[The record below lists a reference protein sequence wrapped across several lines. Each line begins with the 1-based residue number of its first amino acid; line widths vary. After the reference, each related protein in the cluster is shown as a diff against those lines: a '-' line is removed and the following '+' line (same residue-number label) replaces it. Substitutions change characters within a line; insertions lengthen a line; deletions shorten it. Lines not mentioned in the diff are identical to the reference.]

1 MRKIMKRAFAA
12 VIVAVM
18 LLTSMPMNGFSDFNW
33 EGLFG
38 VKASAAKVEKSDLPE
53 DFDLKVYMADV
64 LFRTEGQGYC
74 MTKIK
79 KDDGSEVFCTAHQYD
94 RFLSLINDFQS
105 PATTVYNAFYE
116 DKKFVN
122 SAEAWEA
129 IRKTANPSNAISDL
143 NLQQQYESLIYAV
156 LFDSL
161 CDEKL
166 QKASYSNAI
175 TNVTSFTD
183 KLIDKPR
190 TAVMFEKT
198 SLDLDAS
205 DELKDTALAFLSNG
219 RDDKWA
225 SILEYNG
232 MVAKYS
238 GIIDKILKSAT
249 DIYNYINKISMY
261 RALADVGA
269 DAVRV
274 LIDMKNATSDEIL
287 KSALQSVIDSMSND
301 WFGIVDKVIFDV
313 GFSVNMKAVK
323 SLVDYGWKGCCEI
336 CPFLKGMA
344 IGEAVGTAACNL
356 LFATED
362 TIRQY
367 EYMKMIVALENVSRP
382 ILKKYE
388 NAVKSNNNSSNAAA
402 FWFTVDFISSLYAT
416 SANAANEMAD
426 ICLNKG
432 FVNYLIKI
440 CGGNNSERVEE
451 CKRTSSALLR
461 NVTYNQKLIETV
473 WENHIAEDYPQFF
486 EKSNEE
492 PIYLPS
498 KTVKSISVSPKTVY
512 CKVGEYPS
520 LPNITTDPADAE
532 CTYGFKS
539 DNQDI
544 FRDGTVFSVSQY
556 YPAKIVGEANI
567 TVYSLEDSSVRDTFK
582 LIVVSSDE
590 EPDKPENT
598 NTESGTCG
606 NGVSFVL
613 YKDTGTLYIS
623 GNGNIYDGKYS
634 SSDSKYHANA
644 AWDKSKKFIKR
655 VIIAKGVTAI
665 GAYAFN
671 GCTNLASITIPNSV
685 TNIGGAAFCGCTSLT
700 SITIP
705 DSVTSVGDGAFSG
718 CTSLTSVTIPNSV
731 ICIGNSTFNG
741 CTGLTNLT
749 IPNSVTSIGSSA
761 FYGCSGLINVTIGNG
776 VTSLSGFAF
785 SGNKNLKRVIIGN
798 SVISIYDYAFKGCTG
813 LTSVTI
819 PNSVTSIG
827 NSAFNGCT
835 GLTNLT
841 IPNSVTSIGSSAFY
855 GCTGLTSVTIP
866 NSVTRIGDSAFNGCT
881 DLTNLTI
888 PNSVTSIGSSAFYGC
903 SGLINVTIGN
913 GVTTLSGFA
922 FSGNKNLKSVII
934 GNSVKGIGKDIFR
947 GCTGLTSMSIGESV
961 ESIGDYAFNG
971 CTGLT
976 NLTIPNSV
984 TSIGSSAFYGCSGLI
999 NVTIGN
1005 GVTTLSGFAFSG
1017 NKNLKSVII
1026 GNSVISIYDYAFQ
1039 GCTGLTSVTIPN
1051 SVTSIGNSAFNGC
1064 TGLASITI
1072 PDSVTSIEDGAFYD
1086 CTGLKK
1092 VNIIDISSWCD
1103 ISFSGVSANP
1113 LYYAHNL
1120 YINDEII
1127 ADLVIPDSVTSI
1139 GSYTFYGCTG
1149 LTSVTIP
1156 DSVTIIGEWAF
1167 EDCPG
1172 LTSVTIG
1179 NGVTTL
1185 SGFDFSDNENLKRV
1199 IIGNSVISIDGHAF
1213 KGCTGLTSITIPDS
1227 VISIDGYAFQD
1238 CSGLTSIVI
1247 PDSVASIGY
1256 GAFKGCT
1263 GLTSVTIGNGVTT
1276 LSGFDFSGNKN
1287 LKSVIIGNSVTSIG
1301 DFAFSDCTGL
1311 IRISI
1316 GNSVESIGAYAFD
1329 GCTGLTSITIPG
1341 SVTSIEMG
1349 AFDNCTGLNKVNITD
1364 ISSWCNITFSYGLS
1378 NPLYYAHNLYIND
1391 EIITDLI
1398 IPDGVTSIGDWA
1410 FRDCT
1415 GLTSVIIPNSVTSI
1429 GYWAFNGCTG
1439 LTSVTIGNGI
1449 TTLSGFSFRGNTNLK
1464 SVIIGNSVKS
1474 IDDYAFYDCTGLT
1487 SISIGESVESI
1498 GNYAFD
1504 GCTDLTSIAIP
1515 DSVTSIGYWAFNG
1528 CTGLKKV
1535 NTTDISSWCNI
1546 SFSNGG
1552 SNPLYYAHSLY
1563 INDERITDLIIP
1575 DNVASIGGSAFY
1587 GYTSLV
1593 SIDIPDSVTRID
1605 DYAFY
1610 DCTGLTS
1617 IAIPD
1622 SVTGIGNHAFDGCTS
1637 LASIDIPKSVT
1648 SIGDYTFWECRSLAS
1663 ITIPDSVKTI
1673 SHGAFNEC
1681 AGLVSIKIPNS
1692 VTSIGGSAFGGCTS
1706 LDDVYYSG
1714 SEEEWRKIS
1723 IEDYND
1729 HLLNA
1734 TIHYNRG
1741 NGEEHKHTLNHIVVP
1756 STCKVA
1762 GMEYDICSECGETF
1776 NEKTLPLA
1784 AHTWSEWTVV
1794 KEATTTAE
1802 GQEKRTCSVCGE
1814 VETRAIEKLKAL
1826 IDEKTGV
1833 EIVYND
1839 EYDSG
1844 TQIKVEEKF
1853 DGDSFQLVNSAYGEV
1868 KTSIFDIATYK
1879 NGTKVQPNGEITVR
1893 IPLPAGYSNKVFVCY
1908 VDSTNGKVTK
1918 IPCEVKDGYVI
1929 FKTNHFSEYAIVE
1942 QSANVKSVSVSDIKL
1957 NYKKSTTI
1965 TPSITADDGAKYTVK
1980 YSSSNT
1986 KVATVDENG
1995 KVYAAKKGSATITCT
2010 VTDSN
2015 GNTVQ
2020 DTCKVTVKYSFG
2032 QWLIKILLFGWI
2044 WY

>member
-1 MRKIMKRAFAA
+1 MKKIMKRAFAA

-18 LLTSMPMNGFSDFNW
+18 LLTSMPMSGFSDFNW
-33 EGLFG
+33 EGLLG

-344 IGEAVGTAACNL
+344 IGEAIGTAACNL

-367 EYMKMIVALENVSRP
+367 EYMKMIVSLENASRP
-382 ILKKYE
+382 ILNKYK

-416 SANAANEMAD
+416 STNAANEMAD

-440 CGGNNSERVEE
+440 CGGNNAERVEE

-486 EKSNEE
+486 NKNETNST
-492 PIYLPS
+492 PS

-544 FRDGTVFSVSQY
+544 FSDGTGFSFSQFL
-556 YPAKIVGEANI
+556 PAEKVGEANI
-567 TVYSLEDSSVRDTFK
+567 TVYSLEDSSVSDTFK
-582 LIVVSSDE
+582 LIIVSSDE

-598 NTESGTCG
+598 ESGTCG
-606 NGVSFVL
+606 DGVSFVL

-623 GNGNIYDGKYS
+623 GKGTIAAGYYS
-634 SSDSKYHANA
+634 SSESKHYANA
-644 AWDKSKKFIKR
+644 AWEKSKEFIKS
-655 VIIAKGVTAI
+655 VIIAKGVTGI
-665 GAYAFN
+665 GDYAFYD
-671 GCTNLASITIPNSV
+671 CTGLTRITIPNSV
-685 TNIGGAAFCGCTSLT
+685 TSIGRGAFSGCTGLT

-705 DSVTSVGDGAFSG
+705 DSVTSIGDSAFSG
-718 CTSLTSVTIPNSV
+718 CT
-731 ICIGNSTFNG
+731 
-741 CTGLTNLT
+741 GLT
-749 IPNSVTSIGSSA
+749 
-761 FYGCSGLINVTIGNG
+761 
-776 VTSLSGFAF
+776 
-785 SGNKNLKRVIIGN
+785 
-798 SVISIYDYAFKGCTG
+798 
-813 LTSVTI
+813 
-819 PNSVTSIG
+819 
-827 NSAFNGCT
+827 
-835 GLTNLT
+835 
-841 IPNSVTSIGSSAFY
+841 
-855 GCTGLTSVTIP
+855 
-866 NSVTRIGDSAFNGCT
+866 
-881 DLTNLTI
+881 
-888 PNSVTSIGSSAFYGC
+888 
-903 SGLINVTIGN
+903 
-913 GVTTLSGFA
+913 
-922 FSGNKNLKSVII
+922 
-934 GNSVKGIGKDIFR
+934 
-947 GCTGLTSMSIGESV
+947 
-961 ESIGDYAFNG
+961 
-971 CTGLT
+971 
-976 NLTIPNSV
+976 
-984 TSIGSSAFYGCSGLI
+984 
-999 NVTIGN
+999 
-1005 GVTTLSGFAFSG
+1005 
-1017 NKNLKSVII
+1017 
-1026 GNSVISIYDYAFQ
+1026 
-1039 GCTGLTSVTIPN
+1039 
-1051 SVTSIGNSAFNGC
+1051 
-1064 TGLASITI
+1064 SITI
-1072 PDSVTSIEDGAFYD
+1072 PDSVTSIGYSAFSG
-1086 CTGLKK
+1086 CTGLTR
-1092 VNIIDISSWCD
+1092 IT
-1103 ISFSGVSANP
+1103 
-1113 LYYAHNL
+1113 
-1120 YINDEII
+1120 
-1127 ADLVIPDSVTSI
+1127 IPDSVTSI
-1139 GSYTFYGCTG
+1139 GNC
-1149 LTSVTIP
+1149 
-1156 DSVTIIGEWAF
+1156 AF
-1167 EDCPG
+1167 EDCTG

-1185 SGFDFSDNENLKRV
+1185 SGFDFKYNKNLKNIV
-1199 IIGNSVISIDGHAF
+1199 IGNSVTSIGNYAFEDCTGLTSITIPDSVTSIGYSAFSGCTGLSSVTIGNGVTTLSGFDFKYNKNLKNIVIGNSVTSIGSEKFRGCTSLTSITIGDSVTSIGWQAFYDCTGLTSVTIGDSVTSIGFGAF

-1227 VISIDGYAFQD
+1227 VTNIGNCAFED
-1238 CSGLTSIVI
+1238 CTGLTSITI
-1247 PDSVASIGY
+1247 PDSVTSIGSY
-1256 GAFKGCT
+1256 AFSGCT

-1276 LSGFDFSGNKN
+1276 LSGFDFKYNKN
-1287 LKSVIIGNSVTSIG
+1287 LKNIVIGNSVTSIGNYAFEDCTGLTSITIPDSVTSIGNYAFEDCTGLTSITIPDSVTSIGNCAFEDCTGLTSITIPDSVTSIG
-1301 DFAFSDCTGL
+1301 DFAF
-1311 IRISI
+1311 
-1316 GNSVESIGAYAFD
+1316 Y
-1329 GCTGLTSITIPG
+1329 GCTGLTSITIPDSVKSTG
-1341 SVTSIEMG
+1341 DSAFSGCTGLTSITIPDSVTSIGFG
-1349 AFDNCTGLNKVNITD
+1349 AFKGCTGLTSIT
-1364 ISSWCNITFSYGLS
+1364 
-1378 NPLYYAHNLYIND
+1378 
-1391 EIITDLI
+1391 
-1398 IPDGVTSIGDWA
+1398 IPDSVTSIGDSAFSGCTGLTNITIPDSVTSIGKWA
-1410 FRDCT
+1410 FSDCTGLTSITIPDSVTSIGEDAFYGCTGLTYVNTGNGVTTLSGFYFWGNKNLKNVIIGNNVTSIGSKAFYNCTNLESITIPDSVTSISGSAFDGCT
-1415 GLTSVIIPNSVTSI
+1415 GLTSVIIGNGVTTLSGFEFWNNKNLKKVVIGNRVTSIDDLTFSGCTSLESVTISNSVTSIGYNAFYNCTSLESVTIPNSVTSI
-1429 GYWAFNGCTG
+1429 GYNAFYNCTSLVNITIPDSVAGVGENAFYGTGYYTNDDNWENGVIYINNHLIEAKDDISGSYVIKDGTK
-1439 LTSVTIGNGI
+1439 TIAGYAF
-1449 TTLSGFSFRGNTNLK
+1449 SGCRNLK
-1464 SVIIGNSVKS
+1464 SVEIPDSVTRISGWVFNDCRNLVS
-1474 IDDYAFYDCTGLT
+1474 IT
-1487 SISIGESVESI
+1487 
-1498 GNYAFD
+1498 
-1504 GCTDLTSIAIP
+1504 IP
-1515 DSVTSIGYWAFNG
+1515 DSVTSIGY
-1528 CTGLKKV
+1528 
-1535 NTTDISSWCNI
+1535 
-1546 SFSNGG
+1546 
-1552 SNPLYYAHSLY
+1552 
-1563 INDERITDLIIP
+1563 
-1575 DNVASIGGSAFY
+1575 SAFY
-1587 GYTSLV
+1587 NCTSLKSV
-1593 SIDIPDSVTRID
+1593 TIPDSVT
-1605 DYAFY
+1605 
-1610 DCTGLTS
+1610 S
-1617 IAIPD
+1617 IY
-1622 SVTGIGNHAFDGCTS
+1622 NHAFDGCTS
-1637 LASIDIPKSVT
+1637 LESVT
-1648 SIGDYTFWECRSLAS
+1648 IPSSVMRIEDYTFWKCRSLAS
-1663 ITIPDSVKTI
+1663 ITIPDSVTSIGKWAFSDCTGLTSITI
-1673 SHGAFNEC
+1673 
-1681 AGLVSIKIPNS
+1681 PDS
-1692 VTSIGGSAFGGCTS
+1692 VTSIGNYAFYGCTGLTS
-1706 LDDVYYSG
+1706 ITIPDSVTRISDWVFNDCRNLVSITIPDSVTSINFGAFWGCSFIKDVYYTG
-1714 SEEEWRKIS
+1714 SESEWNEIAIAS
-1723 IEDYND
+1723 DNEC
-1729 HLLNA
+1729 LTNA
-1734 TIHYNRG
+1734 TIHYNYSG
-1741 NGEEHKHTLNHIVVP
+1741 SHTHTFNHITVP

-1802 GQEKRTCSVCGE
+1802 GQEKRTCSVCDK
-1814 VETRAIEKLKAL
+1814 VETRAIEKLKV
-1826 IDEKTGV
+1826 IKDDKTGI
-1833 EIVYND
+1833 EINYND
-1839 EYDSG
+1839 EYDSD
-1844 TQIKVEEKF
+1844 TEIKVEEQFSGK
-1853 DGDSFQLVNSAYGEV
+1853 SFQLINSAYGEV

-1879 NGTKVQPNGEITVR
+1879 DGVKVQPNGEITVK
-1893 IPLPAGYSNKVFVCY
+1893 IPLPAGYSNRIFVCY

>member
-1 MRKIMKRAFAA
+1 MKKIMKRAFAA

-18 LLTSMPMNGFSDFNW
+18 LLTSMPMSGFSDFNW
-33 EGLFG
+33 EGLLG

-344 IGEAVGTAACNL
+344 IGEAIGTAACNL

-367 EYMKMIVALENVSRP
+367 EYMKMIVSLENASRP
-382 ILKKYE
+382 ILNKYK

-416 SANAANEMAD
+416 STNAANEMAD

-440 CGGNNSERVEE
+440 CGGNNAERVEE

-486 EKSNEE
+486 NKNETNST
-492 PIYLPS
+492 PS

-544 FRDGTVFSVSQY
+544 FSDGTGFSFSQFL
-556 YPAKIVGEANI
+556 PAEKVGEANI
-567 TVYSLEDSSVRDTFK
+567 TVYSLEDSSVSDTFK
-582 LIVVSSDE
+582 LIIVSSDE

-598 NTESGTCG
+598 ESGTCG
-606 NGVSFVL
+606 DGVSFVL

-623 GNGNIYDGKYS
+623 GKGTIAAGYYS
-634 SSDSKYHANA
+634 SSESKHYANA
-644 AWDKSKKFIKR
+644 AWEKSKEFIKS
-655 VIIAKGVTAI
+655 VIIAKGVTGI
-665 GAYAFN
+665 GDYAFYD
-671 GCTNLASITIPNSV
+671 CTGLTRITIPNSV
-685 TNIGGAAFCGCTSLT
+685 TSIGRGAFSGCTGLT

-705 DSVTSVGDGAFSG
+705 DSVTSIGDSAFSG
-718 CTSLTSVTIPNSV
+718 CT
-731 ICIGNSTFNG
+731 
-741 CTGLTNLT
+741 GLT
-749 IPNSVTSIGSSA
+749 
-761 FYGCSGLINVTIGNG
+761 
-776 VTSLSGFAF
+776 
-785 SGNKNLKRVIIGN
+785 
-798 SVISIYDYAFKGCTG
+798 
-813 LTSVTI
+813 
-819 PNSVTSIG
+819 
-827 NSAFNGCT
+827 
-835 GLTNLT
+835 
-841 IPNSVTSIGSSAFY
+841 
-855 GCTGLTSVTIP
+855 
-866 NSVTRIGDSAFNGCT
+866 
-881 DLTNLTI
+881 
-888 PNSVTSIGSSAFYGC
+888 
-903 SGLINVTIGN
+903 
-913 GVTTLSGFA
+913 
-922 FSGNKNLKSVII
+922 
-934 GNSVKGIGKDIFR
+934 
-947 GCTGLTSMSIGESV
+947 
-961 ESIGDYAFNG
+961 
-971 CTGLT
+971 
-976 NLTIPNSV
+976 
-984 TSIGSSAFYGCSGLI
+984 
-999 NVTIGN
+999 
-1005 GVTTLSGFAFSG
+1005 
-1017 NKNLKSVII
+1017 
-1026 GNSVISIYDYAFQ
+1026 
-1039 GCTGLTSVTIPN
+1039 
-1051 SVTSIGNSAFNGC
+1051 
-1064 TGLASITI
+1064 SITI
-1072 PDSVTSIEDGAFYD
+1072 PDSVTSIGYSAF
-1086 CTGLKK
+1086 
-1092 VNIIDISSWCD
+1092 S
-1103 ISFSGVSANP
+1103 
-1113 LYYAHNL
+1113 
-1120 YINDEII
+1120 
-1127 ADLVIPDSVTSI
+1127 
-1139 GSYTFYGCTG
+1139 GCTG
-1149 LTSVTIP
+1149 LS
-1156 DSVTIIGEWAF
+1156 
-1167 EDCPG
+1167 
-1172 LTSVTIG
+1172 SVTIG

-1185 SGFDFSDNENLKRV
+1185 SGFDFKYNKNLKNIV
-1199 IIGNSVISIDGHAF
+1199 IGNSVTSIGSEKFRGCTSLTSITIGDSVTSIGWQAFYDCTGLTSVTIGDSVTSIGFGAF

-1227 VISIDGYAFQD
+1227 VTSIGDSAFSGCTGLTNITIPDSVTSIGKWAFSD
-1238 CSGLTSIVI
+1238 CTGLTSITI
-1247 PDSVASIGY
+1247 PDSVTSIGEDAFY
-1256 GAFKGCT
+1256 GCTGLTYVNTGNGVTTLSGFYFWGNKNLKNVIIGNNVTSIGSKAFYNCTNLESITIPDSVTSISGSAFDGCT
-1263 GLTSVTIGNGVTT
+1263 GLTSVIIGNGVTT
-1276 LSGFDFSGNKN
+1276 LSGFEFWNNKN
-1287 LKSVIIGNSVTSIG
+1287 LKKVVIGNRVTSI
-1301 DFAFSDCTGL
+1301 DDLTFS
-1311 IRISI
+1311 
-1316 GNSVESIGAYAFD
+1316 
-1329 GCTGLTSITIPG
+1329 GCTSLE
-1341 SVTSIEMG
+1341 SVT
-1349 AFDNCTGLNKVNITD
+1349 
-1364 ISSWCNITFSYGLS
+1364 IS
-1378 NPLYYAHNLYIND
+1378 
-1391 EIITDLI
+1391 
-1398 IPDGVTSIGDWA
+1398 
-1410 FRDCT
+1410 
-1415 GLTSVIIPNSVTSI
+1415 NSVTSI
-1429 GYWAFNGCTG
+1429 GYNAFYNCTSLVNITIPDSVAGVGENAFYGTGYYTNDDNWENGVIYINNHLIEAKDDISGSYVIKDGTK
-1439 LTSVTIGNGI
+1439 TIAGYAF
-1449 TTLSGFSFRGNTNLK
+1449 SGCRNLK
-1464 SVIIGNSVKS
+1464 SVEIPDSVTRISGWVFNDCRNLVS
-1474 IDDYAFYDCTGLT
+1474 IT
-1487 SISIGESVESI
+1487 
-1498 GNYAFD
+1498 
-1504 GCTDLTSIAIP
+1504 IP
-1515 DSVTSIGYWAFNG
+1515 DSVTSIGY
-1528 CTGLKKV
+1528 
-1535 NTTDISSWCNI
+1535 
-1546 SFSNGG
+1546 
-1552 SNPLYYAHSLY
+1552 
-1563 INDERITDLIIP
+1563 
-1575 DNVASIGGSAFY
+1575 SAFY
-1587 GYTSLV
+1587 NCTSLKSV
-1593 SIDIPDSVTRID
+1593 TIPDSVT
-1605 DYAFY
+1605 
-1610 DCTGLTS
+1610 S
-1617 IAIPD
+1617 IY
-1622 SVTGIGNHAFDGCTS
+1622 NHAFDGCTS
-1637 LASIDIPKSVT
+1637 LESVT
-1648 SIGDYTFWECRSLAS
+1648 IPSSVMRIEDYTFWKCRSLAS
-1663 ITIPDSVKTI
+1663 ITIPDSVTSIGKWAFSDCTGLTSITI
-1673 SHGAFNEC
+1673 
-1681 AGLVSIKIPNS
+1681 PDS
-1692 VTSIGGSAFGGCTS
+1692 VTSIGNYAFYGCTGLTS
-1706 LDDVYYSG
+1706 ITIPDSVTRISDWVFNDCRNLVSITIPDSVTSINFGAFWGCSFIKDVYYTG
-1714 SEEEWRKIS
+1714 SESEWNEIAIAS
-1723 IEDYND
+1723 DNEC
-1729 HLLNA
+1729 LTNA
-1734 TIHYNRG
+1734 TIHYNYSG
-1741 NGEEHKHTLNHIVVP
+1741 SHTHTFNHITVP

-1802 GQEKRTCSVCGE
+1802 GQEKRTCSVCDK
-1814 VETRAIEKLKAL
+1814 VETRAIEKLKV
-1826 IDEKTGV
+1826 IKDDKTGI
-1833 EIVYND
+1833 EINYND
-1839 EYDSG
+1839 EYDSD
-1844 TQIKVEEKF
+1844 TEIKVEEQFSGK
-1853 DGDSFQLVNSAYGEV
+1853 SFQLINSAYGEV

-1879 NGTKVQPNGEITVR
+1879 DGVKVQPNGEITVK
-1893 IPLPAGYSNKVFVCY
+1893 IPLPAGYSNRIFVCY

>member
-1 MRKIMKRAFAA
+1 MKKIMKRAFAA

-18 LLTSMPMNGFSDFNW
+18 LLTSMPMSGFSDFNW
-33 EGLFG
+33 EGLLG

-79 KDDGSEVFCTAHQYD
+79 KADGSEVFCTAHQYD

-225 SILEYNG
+225 SILEFNG

-440 CGGNNSERVEE
+440 CGGNNAERVEE

-461 NVTYNQKLIETV
+461 NVTYNQKLIEMV

-486 EKSNEE
+486 NKNETNSA
-492 PIYLPS
+492 PS

-512 CKVGEYPS
+512 CKIGEYPS

-544 FRDGTVFSVSQY
+544 FRDGTGFSFSQFL
-556 YPAKIVGEANI
+556 PAEKVGEANI
-567 TVYSLEDSSVRDTFK
+567 TVYSLEDSSVSDTFK

-623 GNGNIYDGKYS
+623 GNGEIDDGYYS
-634 SSDSKYHANA
+634 SSIERHANA
-644 AWDKSKKFIKR
+644 AWDKSKKFIKS
-655 VIIAKGVTAI
+655 VIISKGVTAI
-665 GAYAFN
+665 GAYAFSDCSSLTRVTISDSVKSIGWYAFS
-671 GCTNLASITIPNSV
+671 GCTNLTRV
-685 TNIGGAAFCGCTSLT
+685 
-700 SITIP
+700 TIP
-705 DSVTSVGDGAFSG
+705 DSVTSIVSRAFEGCSSLKSVIIPNSITSISGSTFSG
-718 CTSLTSVTIPNSV
+718 CTSLTSVTI
-731 ICIGNSTFNG
+731 GR
-741 CTGLTNLT
+741 
-749 IPNSVTSIGSSA
+749 SVTSIG
-761 FYGCSGLINVTIGNG
+761 
-776 VTSLSGFAF
+776 
-785 SGNKNLKRVIIGN
+785 
-798 SVISIYDYAFKGCTG
+798 
-813 LTSVTI
+813 
-819 PNSVTSIG
+819 
-827 NSAFNGCT
+827 
-835 GLTNLT
+835 
-841 IPNSVTSIGSSAFY
+841 GSSFKD
-855 GCTGLTSVTIP
+855 CIS
-866 NSVTRIGDSAFNGCT
+866 
-881 DLTNLTI
+881 
-888 PNSVTSIGSSAFYGC
+888 
-903 SGLINVTIGN
+903 
-913 GVTTLSGFA
+913 
-922 FSGNKNLKSVII
+922 LK
-934 GNSVKGIGKDIFR
+934 
-947 GCTGLTSMSIGESV
+947 
-961 ESIGDYAFNG
+961 
-971 CTGLT
+971 
-976 NLTIPNSV
+976 
-984 TSIGSSAFYGCSGLI
+984 
-999 NVTIGN
+999 
-1005 GVTTLSGFAFSG
+1005 
-1017 NKNLKSVII
+1017 
-1026 GNSVISIYDYAFQ
+1026 
-1039 GCTGLTSVTIPN
+1039 
-1051 SVTSIGNSAFNGC
+1051 
-1064 TGLASITI
+1064 SITI
-1072 PDSVTSIEDGAFYD
+1072 PDSVTSIDNFAF
-1086 CTGLKK
+1086 
-1092 VNIIDISSWCD
+1092 
-1103 ISFSGVSANP
+1103 
-1113 LYYAHNL
+1113 
-1120 YINDEII
+1120 E
-1127 ADLVIPDSVTSI
+1127 
-1139 GSYTFYGCTG
+1139 GCTG
-1149 LTSVTIP
+1149 LTSVTI
-1156 DSVTIIGEWAF
+1156 
-1167 EDCPG
+1167 
-1172 LTSVTIG
+1172 
-1179 NGVTTL
+1179 
-1185 SGFDFSDNENLKRV
+1185 SD
-1199 IIGNSVISIDGHAF
+1199 
-1213 KGCTGLTSITIPDS
+1213 IT
-1227 VISIDGYAFQD
+1227 
-1238 CSGLTSIVI
+1238 
-1247 PDSVASIGY
+1247 
-1256 GAFKGCT
+1256 
-1263 GLTSVTIGNGVTT
+1263 
-1276 LSGFDFSGNKN
+1276 
-1287 LKSVIIGNSVTSIG
+1287 
-1301 DFAFSDCTGL
+1301 
-1311 IRISI
+1311 
-1316 GNSVESIGAYAFD
+1316 
-1329 GCTGLTSITIPG
+1329 
-1341 SVTSIEMG
+1341 
-1349 AFDNCTGLNKVNITD
+1349 
-1364 ISSWCNITFSYGLS
+1364 SWCKISFSSLSS
-1378 NPLYYAHNLYIND
+1378 NPLFYAHNLFIND
-1391 EIITDLI
+1391 RIVTDLS
-1398 IPDGVTSIGDWA
+1398 IPDGVTKIGDYT
-1410 FRDCT
+1410 FGGCTSLTNILFSDC
-1415 GLTSVIIPNSVTSI
+1415 LTSI
-1429 GYWAFNGCTG
+1429 GSA
-1439 LTSVTIGNGI
+1439 
-1449 TTLSGFSFRGNTNLK
+1449 
-1464 SVIIGNSVKS
+1464 
-1474 IDDYAFYDCTGLT
+1474 AFYDCTGLT
-1487 SISIGESVESI
+1487 NITIPYGVSSIGK
-1498 GNYAFD
+1498 YAFQS
-1504 GCTDLTSIAIP
+1504 CSSLTKVTMP
-1515 DSVTSIGYWAFNG
+1515 DSVKNIG
-1528 CTGLKKV
+1528 V
-1535 NTTDISSWCNI
+1535 
-1546 SFSNGG
+1546 
-1552 SNPLYYAHSLY
+1552 
-1563 INDERITDLIIP
+1563 
-1575 DNVASIGGSAFY
+1575 SAFQ
-1587 GYTSLV
+1587 GCASLTN
-1593 SIDIPDSVTRID
+1593 IT
-1605 DYAFY
+1605 
-1610 DCTGLTS
+1610 
-1617 IAIPD
+1617 
-1622 SVTGIGNHAFDGCTS
+1622 
-1637 LASIDIPKSVT
+1637 IPKSVT
-1648 SIGDYTFWECRSLAS
+1648 SIEETTFYECKNLMSVTIPDGVTIIGSSAFGYCFKLNE
-1663 ITIPDSVKTI
+1663 IKIPDSVKKI
-1673 SHGAFNEC
+1673 GFGAFERC
-1681 AGLVSIKIPNS
+1681 VGLTSISIPNS
-1692 VTSIGGSAFGGCTS
+1692 VTSISGYAFYYCTGLINITIPDSVTNIGNYAFFECDCLTGVTIPNSVISIGVEAFDGCRNLSDIIIPNSVSSISTGAFFGCYK
-1706 LDDVYYSG
+1706 LKDVYYTG
-1714 SEEEWRKIS
+1714 SEDEWKSIKI
-1723 IEDYND
+1723 ENRNDY
-1729 HLLNA
+1729 LKNA
-1734 TIHYNRG
+1734 TIHYNYKKC
-1741 NGEEHKHTLNHIVVP
+1741 EHSLKHEKSPATCTLDG
-1756 STCKVA
+1756 A
-1762 GMEYDICSECGETF
+1762 EYDICSKCGAKLNVKVIAASGHKWGEWITVTPATITASGT
-1776 NEKTLPLA
+1776 EK
-1784 AHTWSEWTVV
+1784 HI
-1794 KEATTTAE
+1794 
-1802 GQEKRTCSVCGE
+1802 CSVCKE
-1814 VETRAIEKLKAL
+1814 EETRTVAKLTGLHDDKS
-1826 IDEKTGV
+1826 GV
-1833 EIVYND
+1833 ELIYNN
-1839 EYDSG
+1839 ELGVG
-1844 TQIKVEEKF
+1844 TQLKVEQQFSGK
-1853 DGDSFQLVNSAYGEV
+1853 SFQIINTEFGNVNSKIY
-1868 KTSIFDIATYK
+1868 DIATYK
-1879 NGTKVQPNGEITVR
+1879 DGVKVQPNGEITVR
-1893 IPLPAGYSNKVFVCY
+1893 IPLPVGYSNKVFVCY

-2015 GNTVQ
+2015 GNTVT

>member
-1 MRKIMKRAFAA
+1 MKKIMKRAFAA

-18 LLTSMPMNGFSDFNW
+18 LLTSMPMSGFSDFNW
-33 EGLFG
+33 EGLLG

-498 KTVKSISVSPKTVY
+498 KTVKSLSVSQKTVY
-512 CKVGEYPS
+512 CMVGEYPS

-567 TVYSLEDSSVRDTFK
+567 TVYSLEDSSVSDTFK

-590 EPDKPENT
+590 EPDKPE

-644 AWDKSKKFIKR
+644 AWDKSKEFIKR

-671 GCTNLASITIPNSV
+671 GCTNLASITIPS
-685 TNIGGAAFCGCTSLT
+685 
-700 SITIP
+700 
-705 DSVTSVGDGAFSG
+705 SVTSIGYCAFY
-718 CTSLTSVTIPNSV
+718 
-731 ICIGNSTFNG
+731 G
-741 CTGLTNLT
+741 CTGLTHIT
-749 IPNSVTSIGSSA
+749 IPNSVTSISISA
-761 FYGCSGLINVTIGNG
+761 FNGCASLTRAIIPDSVKSIGYRAFSDCTSLTSIDIPDSVTSIGEYAFNGCTSLESVTIGNS
-776 VTSLSGFAF
+776 VLS
-785 SGNKNLKRVIIGN
+785 IGE
-798 SVISIYDYAFKGCTG
+798 YAFRGCAS
-813 LTSVTI
+813 LTSITI
-819 PNSVTSIG
+819 PNSVTNIG
-827 NSAFNGCT
+827 KYAFDDCIS
-835 GLTNLT
+835 LA
-841 IPNSVTSIGSSAFY
+841 SVI
-855 GCTGLTSVTIP
+855 
-866 NSVTRIGDSAFNGCT
+866 
-881 DLTNLTI
+881 
-888 PNSVTSIGSSAFYGC
+888 
-903 SGLINVTIGN
+903 IGN
-913 GVTTLSGFA
+913 GVTTLSGF
-922 FSGNKNLKSVII
+922 
-934 GNSVKGIGKDIFR
+934 D
-947 GCTGLTSMSIGESV
+947 
-961 ESIGDYAFNG
+961 FNG
-971 CTGLT
+971 
-976 NLTIPNSV
+976 NE
-984 TSIGSSAFYGCSGLI
+984 
-999 NVTIGN
+999 
-1005 GVTTLSGFAFSG
+1005 
-1017 NKNLKSVII
+1017 NLKSVII
-1026 GNSVISIYDYAFQ
+1026 GNSVISINDYTFK
-1039 GCTGLTSVTIPN
+1039 GCTGLTSITIP
-1051 SVTSIGNSAFNGC
+1051 SSVKSIGYRAFDGCTGLTSIAIPDGVTSIGYGAFNGC
-1064 TGLASITI
+1064 TSLESVEIPDSVTSIDENSFSGCTSLASITI
-1072 PDSVTSIEDGAFYD
+1072 PDSVTSIGNSAFSGCIGLIYINTGNGVSSLNGFNFGSYKNLKTVVIGNSVTSIGYRAFYN
-1086 CTGLKK
+1086 CSSLESLTIGNSVKS
-1092 VNIIDISSWCD
+1092 IDIYAFYGC
-1103 ISFSGVSANP
+1103 ISLKRVK
-1113 LYYAHNL
+1113 
-1120 YINDEII
+1120 
-1127 ADLVIPDSVTSI
+1127 IPDSVTSI
-1139 GSYTFYGCTG
+1139 GYWAFGDCTSLESVSIPDSVIDMRGFAFYGCTG
-1149 LTSVTIP
+1149 LIYINTGNGISSLNEFNFGTYKNLKTVVIGNSVTRINDETFKNCTSLESVTIPNSVTSIGEYAFSGCTSLASIDIPDSVTSIGEYAFSGCTSLVSIDIPDSLTSTGEYTFNGCTALASVTIP
-1156 DSVTIIGEWAF
+1156 DSMMSIDKHAFSGCVSLTNITIPDSVTCIDVGAF
-1167 EDCPG
+1167 RGCTD
-1172 LTSVTIG
+1172 LTSITIG
-1179 NGVTTL
+1179 DSVT
-1185 SGFDFSDNENLKRV
+1185 
-1199 IIGNSVISIDGHAF
+1199 SIDGWAF
-1213 KGCTGLTSITIPDS
+1213 YGCTGLTSITIPDS
-1227 VISIDGYAFQD
+1227 VTSIGEYAFSYCTRLTNITIPD
-1238 CSGLTSIVI
+1238 SVTSIGKWAFSECTGLTSITI
-1247 PDSVASIGY
+1247 PDSVTSIGEYAFY
-1256 GAFKGCT
+1256 GCTGLTYVNTGNGVTTLSGFYFWGNKNLKNVIIGNNVTSIGSKAFYNCTNLESITIPDSVTSISGSAFDGCT
-1263 GLTSVTIGNGVTT
+1263 GLTSVIIGNGVTT
-1276 LSGFDFSGNKN
+1276 LSGFDFWNNKN
-1287 LKSVIIGNSVTSIG
+1287 LKKVVIGNRVTSI
-1301 DFAFSDCTGL
+1301 DDRTFS
-1311 IRISI
+1311 
-1316 GNSVESIGAYAFD
+1316 
-1329 GCTGLTSITIPG
+1329 GCTSLE
-1341 SVTSIEMG
+1341 SVT
-1349 AFDNCTGLNKVNITD
+1349 
-1364 ISSWCNITFSYGLS
+1364 
-1378 NPLYYAHNLYIND
+1378 
-1391 EIITDLI
+1391 
-1398 IPDGVTSIGDWA
+1398 
-1410 FRDCT
+1410 
-1415 GLTSVIIPNSVTSI
+1415 IPNSVTRI
-1429 GYWAFNGCTG
+1429 GYMAFC
-1439 LTSVTIGNGI
+1439 
-1449 TTLSGFSFRGNTNLK
+1449 
-1464 SVIIGNSVKS
+1464 
-1474 IDDYAFYDCTGLT
+1474 DC
-1487 SISIGESVESI
+1487 
-1498 GNYAFD
+1498 A
-1504 GCTDLTSIAIP
+1504 
-1515 DSVTSIGYWAFNG
+1515 
-1528 CTGLKKV
+1528 
-1535 NTTDISSWCNI
+1535 
-1546 SFSNGG
+1546 
-1552 SNPLYYAHSLY
+1552 
-1563 INDERITDLIIP
+1563 R
-1575 DNVASIGGSAFY
+1575 
-1587 GYTSLV
+1587 
-1593 SIDIPDSVTRID
+1593 
-1605 DYAFY
+1605 
-1610 DCTGLTS
+1610 
-1617 IAIPD
+1617 
-1622 SVTGIGNHAFDGCTS
+1622 
-1637 LASIDIPKSVT
+1637 LA
-1648 SIGDYTFWECRSLAS
+1648 
-1663 ITIPDSVKTI
+1663 
-1673 SHGAFNEC
+1673 
-1681 AGLVSIKIPNS
+1681 
-1692 VTSIGGSAFGGCTS
+1692 
-1706 LDDVYYSG
+1706 DVYYSG

-1734 TIHYNRG
+1734 TIHYNRE
-1741 NGEEHKHTLNHIVVP
+1741 NGEEHKHTLRHITVP

-1762 GMEYDICSECGETF
+1762 GMEYDICSECGKTF

-1802 GQEKRTCSVCGE
+1802 GQEKRTCSVCDK
-1814 VETRAIEKLKAL
+1814 VETRAIEKLKV
-1826 IDEKTGV
+1826 IKDDKTGI
-1833 EIVYND
+1833 EINYND
-1839 EYDSG
+1839 EYDSD
-1844 TQIKVEEKF
+1844 TEIKVEEQFSGK
-1853 DGDSFQLVNSAYGEV
+1853 SFQLINSAYGEV

-1879 NGTKVQPNGEITVR
+1879 NGTKVQPNGEITVK
-1893 IPLPAGYSNKVFVCY
+1893 IPLPAGYSNRIFVCY

-1942 QSANVKSVSVSDIKL
+1942 QPANVKSVSVSDIKL

>member
-1 MRKIMKRAFAA
+1 MKKIMKRAFAA

-18 LLTSMPMNGFSDFNW
+18 LLTSMPMSGFSDFNW
-33 EGLFG
+33 EGLLG

-344 IGEAVGTAACNL
+344 IGEAIGTAACNL

-367 EYMKMIVALENVSRP
+367 EYMKMIVSLENASRP
-382 ILKKYE
+382 ILNKYK

-416 SANAANEMAD
+416 STNAANEMAD

-440 CGGNNSERVEE
+440 CGGNNAERVEE

-486 EKSNEE
+486 NKNETNST
-492 PIYLPS
+492 PS

-544 FRDGTVFSVSQY
+544 FSDGTGFSFSQFL
-556 YPAKIVGEANI
+556 PAEKVGEANI
-567 TVYSLEDSSVRDTFK
+567 TVYSLEDSSVSDTFK
-582 LIVVSSDE
+582 LIIVSSDE

-598 NTESGTCG
+598 ESGTCG
-606 NGVSFVL
+606 DGVSFVL

-623 GNGNIYDGKYS
+623 GKGTIAAGYYS
-634 SSDSKYHANA
+634 SSESKHYANA
-644 AWDKSKKFIKR
+644 AWEKSKEFIKS
-655 VIIAKGVTAI
+655 VIIAKGVTGI
-665 GAYAFN
+665 GDYAFYD
-671 GCTNLASITIPNSV
+671 CTGLTRITIPNSV
-685 TNIGGAAFCGCTSLT
+685 TSIGDSAFSGCTGLT

-705 DSVTSVGDGAFSG
+705 DSVTSIGYSAFSG
-718 CTSLTSVTIPNSV
+718 CT
-731 ICIGNSTFNG
+731 
-741 CTGLTNLT
+741 GL
-749 IPNSVTSIGSSA
+749 S
-761 FYGCSGLINVTIGNG
+761 
-776 VTSLSGFAF
+776 
-785 SGNKNLKRVIIGN
+785 
-798 SVISIYDYAFKGCTG
+798 
-813 LTSVTI
+813 
-819 PNSVTSIG
+819 
-827 NSAFNGCT
+827 
-835 GLTNLT
+835 
-841 IPNSVTSIGSSAFY
+841 
-855 GCTGLTSVTIP
+855 
-866 NSVTRIGDSAFNGCT
+866 
-881 DLTNLTI
+881 
-888 PNSVTSIGSSAFYGC
+888 
-903 SGLINVTIGN
+903 
-913 GVTTLSGFA
+913 
-922 FSGNKNLKSVII
+922 
-934 GNSVKGIGKDIFR
+934 
-947 GCTGLTSMSIGESV
+947 
-961 ESIGDYAFNG
+961 
-971 CTGLT
+971 
-976 NLTIPNSV
+976 
-984 TSIGSSAFYGCSGLI
+984 
-999 NVTIGN
+999 
-1005 GVTTLSGFAFSG
+1005 
-1017 NKNLKSVII
+1017 
-1026 GNSVISIYDYAFQ
+1026 
-1039 GCTGLTSVTIPN
+1039 
-1051 SVTSIGNSAFNGC
+1051 
-1064 TGLASITI
+1064 
-1072 PDSVTSIEDGAFYD
+1072 
-1086 CTGLKK
+1086 
-1092 VNIIDISSWCD
+1092 
-1103 ISFSGVSANP
+1103 
-1113 LYYAHNL
+1113 
-1120 YINDEII
+1120 
-1127 ADLVIPDSVTSI
+1127 
-1139 GSYTFYGCTG
+1139 
-1149 LTSVTIP
+1149 
-1156 DSVTIIGEWAF
+1156 
-1167 EDCPG
+1167 
-1172 LTSVTIG
+1172 SVTIG

-1185 SGFDFSDNENLKRV
+1185 SGFDFKYNKNLKNIV
-1199 IIGNSVISIDGHAF
+1199 IGNSVTSIGSEKFRGCTSLTSITIGDSVTSIGWQAFYDCTGLTSVTIGDSVTSIGFGAF

-1227 VISIDGYAFQD
+1227 VTSIGDSAFSGCTGLTNITIPDSVTSIGKWAFSD
-1238 CSGLTSIVI
+1238 CTGLTSITI
-1247 PDSVASIGY
+1247 PDSVTSIGEDAFY
-1256 GAFKGCT
+1256 GCTGLTYVNTGNGVTTLSGFYFWGNKNLKNVIIGNNVTSIGSKAFYNCTNLESITIPDSVTSISGSAFDGCT
-1263 GLTSVTIGNGVTT
+1263 GLTSVIIGNGVTT
-1276 LSGFDFSGNKN
+1276 LSGFEFWNNKN
-1287 LKSVIIGNSVTSIG
+1287 LKKVVIGNRVTSIDDLTFSGCTSLESVTISNSVTSIG
-1301 DFAFSDCTGL
+1301 YNAFYNCTSL
-1311 IRISI
+1311 
-1316 GNSVESIGAYAFD
+1316 E
-1329 GCTGLTSITIPG
+1329 
-1341 SVTSIEMG
+1341 SVT
-1349 AFDNCTGLNKVNITD
+1349 
-1364 ISSWCNITFSYGLS
+1364 
-1378 NPLYYAHNLYIND
+1378 
-1391 EIITDLI
+1391 
-1398 IPDGVTSIGDWA
+1398 
-1410 FRDCT
+1410 
-1415 GLTSVIIPNSVTSI
+1415 IPNSVTSI
-1429 GYWAFNGCTG
+1429 GYNAFYNCTSLVNITIPDSVAGVGENAFYGTGYYTNDDNWENGVIYINNHLIEAKDDISGSYVIKDGTK
-1439 LTSVTIGNGI
+1439 TIAGYAF
-1449 TTLSGFSFRGNTNLK
+1449 SGCRNLK
-1464 SVIIGNSVKS
+1464 SVEIPDSVTRISGWVFNDCRNLVS
-1474 IDDYAFYDCTGLT
+1474 IT
-1487 SISIGESVESI
+1487 
-1498 GNYAFD
+1498 
-1504 GCTDLTSIAIP
+1504 IP
-1515 DSVTSIGYWAFNG
+1515 DSVTSIGY
-1528 CTGLKKV
+1528 
-1535 NTTDISSWCNI
+1535 
-1546 SFSNGG
+1546 
-1552 SNPLYYAHSLY
+1552 
-1563 INDERITDLIIP
+1563 
-1575 DNVASIGGSAFY
+1575 SAFY
-1587 GYTSLV
+1587 NCTSLKSV
-1593 SIDIPDSVTRID
+1593 TIPDSVT
-1605 DYAFY
+1605 
-1610 DCTGLTS
+1610 S
-1617 IAIPD
+1617 IY
-1622 SVTGIGNHAFDGCTS
+1622 NHAFDGCTS
-1637 LASIDIPKSVT
+1637 LESVT
-1648 SIGDYTFWECRSLAS
+1648 IPSSVMRIEDYTFWKCRSLAS
-1663 ITIPDSVKTI
+1663 ITIPDSVTSIGKWAFSDCTGLTSITI
-1673 SHGAFNEC
+1673 
-1681 AGLVSIKIPNS
+1681 PDS
-1692 VTSIGGSAFGGCTS
+1692 VTSIGNYAFYGCTGLTS
-1706 LDDVYYSG
+1706 ITIPDSVTRISDWVFNDCRNLVSITIPDSVTSINFGAFWGCSFIKDVYYTG
-1714 SEEEWRKIS
+1714 SESEWNEIAIAS
-1723 IEDYND
+1723 DNEC
-1729 HLLNA
+1729 LTNA
-1734 TIHYNRG
+1734 TIHYNYSG
-1741 NGEEHKHTLNHIVVP
+1741 SHTHTFNHITVP

-1802 GQEKRTCSVCGE
+1802 GQEKRTCSVCDK
-1814 VETRAIEKLKAL
+1814 VETRAIEKLKV
-1826 IDEKTGV
+1826 IKDDKTGI
-1833 EIVYND
+1833 EINYND
-1839 EYDSG
+1839 EYDSD
-1844 TQIKVEEKF
+1844 TEIKVEEQFSGK
-1853 DGDSFQLVNSAYGEV
+1853 SFQLINSAYGEV

-1879 NGTKVQPNGEITVR
+1879 DGVKVQPNGEITVK
-1893 IPLPAGYSNKVFVCY
+1893 IPLPAGYSNRIFVCY

>member
-1 MRKIMKRAFAA
+1 MKKIMKRAFAA

-18 LLTSMPMNGFSDFNW
+18 LLTSMPMSGFSDFNW
-33 EGLFG
+33 EGLLG

-238 GIIDKILKSAT
+238 GIIDKILKSVT

-498 KTVKSISVSPKTVY
+498 KTVKSLSVSQKTVY
-512 CKVGEYPS
+512 CMVGEYPS

-567 TVYSLEDSSVRDTFK
+567 TVYSLEDSSVSDTFK

-590 EPDKPENT
+590 EPDKPE

-644 AWDKSKKFIKR
+644 AWDKSKEFIKR

-671 GCTNLASITIPNSV
+671 GCTNLASITIPS
-685 TNIGGAAFCGCTSLT
+685 
-700 SITIP
+700 
-705 DSVTSVGDGAFSG
+705 SVTSIGYCAFY
-718 CTSLTSVTIPNSV
+718 
-731 ICIGNSTFNG
+731 G
-741 CTGLTNLT
+741 CTGLTHIT
-749 IPNSVTSIGSSA
+749 IPNSVTSISISA
-761 FYGCSGLINVTIGNG
+761 FNGCASLTRAIIPDSVKSIGYRAFSDCTSLTSIDIPDSVTSIGEYAFNGCTSLESVTIGNS
-776 VTSLSGFAF
+776 VLS
-785 SGNKNLKRVIIGN
+785 IGE
-798 SVISIYDYAFKGCTG
+798 YAFRGCAS
-813 LTSVTI
+813 LTSITI
-819 PNSVTSIG
+819 PNSVTNIG
-827 NSAFNGCT
+827 KYAFDDCIS
-835 GLTNLT
+835 LA
-841 IPNSVTSIGSSAFY
+841 SVI
-855 GCTGLTSVTIP
+855 
-866 NSVTRIGDSAFNGCT
+866 
-881 DLTNLTI
+881 
-888 PNSVTSIGSSAFYGC
+888 
-903 SGLINVTIGN
+903 IGN
-913 GVTTLSGFA
+913 GVTTLSGF
-922 FSGNKNLKSVII
+922 
-934 GNSVKGIGKDIFR
+934 D
-947 GCTGLTSMSIGESV
+947 
-961 ESIGDYAFNG
+961 FNG
-971 CTGLT
+971 
-976 NLTIPNSV
+976 NE
-984 TSIGSSAFYGCSGLI
+984 
-999 NVTIGN
+999 
-1005 GVTTLSGFAFSG
+1005 
-1017 NKNLKSVII
+1017 NLKSVII
-1026 GNSVISIYDYAFQ
+1026 GNSVISINDYTFK
-1039 GCTGLTSVTIPN
+1039 GCTGLTSITIP
-1051 SVTSIGNSAFNGC
+1051 SSVKSIGYRAFDGCTGLTSIAIPDGVTSIGYGAFNGC
-1064 TGLASITI
+1064 TSLESVEIPDSVTSIDENSFSGCTSLASITI
-1072 PDSVTSIEDGAFYD
+1072 PDSVTSIGNSAFSGCIGLIYINTGNGVSSLNGFNFGSYKNLKTVVIGNSVTSIGYRAFYN
-1086 CTGLKK
+1086 CSSLESLTIGNSVKS
-1092 VNIIDISSWCD
+1092 IDIYAFYGC
-1103 ISFSGVSANP
+1103 ISLKRVK
-1113 LYYAHNL
+1113 
-1120 YINDEII
+1120 
-1127 ADLVIPDSVTSI
+1127 IPDSVTSI
-1139 GSYTFYGCTG
+1139 GYWAFGDCTSLESVSIPDSVIDMRGFAFYGCTG
-1149 LTSVTIP
+1149 LIYINTGNGISSLNEFNFGTYKNLKTVVIGNSVTRINDETFKNCTSLESVTIPNSVTSIGEYAFSGCTSLASIDIPDSVTSIGEYAFSGCTSLVSIDIPDSLTSTGEYTFNGCTALASVTIP
-1156 DSVTIIGEWAF
+1156 DSMMSIDKHAFSGCVSLTNITIPDSVTCIDVGAF
-1167 EDCPG
+1167 RGCTD
-1172 LTSVTIG
+1172 LTSITIG
-1179 NGVTTL
+1179 DSVT
-1185 SGFDFSDNENLKRV
+1185 
-1199 IIGNSVISIDGHAF
+1199 SIDGWAF
-1213 KGCTGLTSITIPDS
+1213 YGCTGLTSITIPDS
-1227 VISIDGYAFQD
+1227 VTSIGEYAFSYCTGLTNITIPD
-1238 CSGLTSIVI
+1238 SVTSIGKWAFSECTGLTSITI
-1247 PDSVASIGY
+1247 PDSVTSIGEYAFY
-1256 GAFKGCT
+1256 GCTGLTYVNTGNGVTTLSGFYFWGNKNLKNVIIGNNVTSIGSKAFYNCTNLESITIPDSVTSISGSAFDGCT
-1263 GLTSVTIGNGVTT
+1263 GLTSVIIGNGVTT
-1276 LSGFDFSGNKN
+1276 LSGFDFWNNKN
-1287 LKSVIIGNSVTSIG
+1287 LKKVVIGNRVTSI
-1301 DFAFSDCTGL
+1301 DDRTFS
-1311 IRISI
+1311 
-1316 GNSVESIGAYAFD
+1316 
-1329 GCTGLTSITIPG
+1329 GCTSLE
-1341 SVTSIEMG
+1341 SVT
-1349 AFDNCTGLNKVNITD
+1349 
-1364 ISSWCNITFSYGLS
+1364 
-1378 NPLYYAHNLYIND
+1378 
-1391 EIITDLI
+1391 
-1398 IPDGVTSIGDWA
+1398 
-1410 FRDCT
+1410 
-1415 GLTSVIIPNSVTSI
+1415 IPNSVTRI
-1429 GYWAFNGCTG
+1429 GYMAFC
-1439 LTSVTIGNGI
+1439 
-1449 TTLSGFSFRGNTNLK
+1449 
-1464 SVIIGNSVKS
+1464 
-1474 IDDYAFYDCTGLT
+1474 DC
-1487 SISIGESVESI
+1487 
-1498 GNYAFD
+1498 A
-1504 GCTDLTSIAIP
+1504 
-1515 DSVTSIGYWAFNG
+1515 
-1528 CTGLKKV
+1528 
-1535 NTTDISSWCNI
+1535 
-1546 SFSNGG
+1546 
-1552 SNPLYYAHSLY
+1552 
-1563 INDERITDLIIP
+1563 R
-1575 DNVASIGGSAFY
+1575 
-1587 GYTSLV
+1587 
-1593 SIDIPDSVTRID
+1593 
-1605 DYAFY
+1605 
-1610 DCTGLTS
+1610 
-1617 IAIPD
+1617 
-1622 SVTGIGNHAFDGCTS
+1622 
-1637 LASIDIPKSVT
+1637 LA
-1648 SIGDYTFWECRSLAS
+1648 
-1663 ITIPDSVKTI
+1663 
-1673 SHGAFNEC
+1673 
-1681 AGLVSIKIPNS
+1681 
-1692 VTSIGGSAFGGCTS
+1692 
-1706 LDDVYYSG
+1706 DVYYSG

-1734 TIHYNRG
+1734 TIHYNRE
-1741 NGEEHKHTLNHIVVP
+1741 NGEEHKHTLRHITVP

-1794 KEATTTAE
+1794 KEATTTAD
-1802 GQEKRTCSVCGE
+1802 GQEKRTCSVCDK
-1814 VETRAIEKLKAL
+1814 VETRAIEKLKV
-1826 IDEKTGV
+1826 IKDEKTGI
-1833 EIVYND
+1833 EINYND
-1839 EYDSG
+1839 EYDSD
-1844 TQIKVEEKF
+1844 TEIKVEEQFSGK
-1853 DGDSFQLVNSAYGEV
+1853 SFQLINSAYGEV

-1879 NGTKVQPNGEITVR
+1879 NGTKIQPDGEITVR
-1893 IPLPAGYSNKVFVCY
+1893 IPLPAGYSNRVFVCY

-1918 IPCEVKDGYVI
+1918 IPCDVKDGYVI

-1965 TPSITADDGAKYTVK
+1965 KPTIKADEGAKYTVK

-2032 QWLIKILLFGWI
+2032 QWLIKILLFGWV